1 VSQQPL
7 QQPPP
12 AQVAAVPRGARGY
25 SGVRTSER
33 IQGLMFILPAL
44 LVLGIFLAYPAYY
57 TVRLSFYKGDFLY
70 RFYDWLG
77 IANFKELLTNDP
89 SFLNLSRF
97 HGFNIVKEIL
107 YKNDGGALINN
118 LHWVIFYI
126 TIALAFGLG
135 LAVLAVRVKY
145 ERVVKSAVFVPMA
158 ISATAV
164 GLIWLFVY
172 SPDLN
177 QGVLNAAIHGVHHG
191 FHPIAWVGRPSTV
204 NYALIFAYVW
214 ASTGFVMVV
223 LSAAIKGIPTEVI
236 EAARVDGAG
245 EWAIFRRVMV
255 PMLSL
260 PIAVVTVWLFINV
273 IKVFDIIYV
282 MTGGG
287 PGTTSRVIAYT
298 MYEETFANGRP
309 GYGASVATLML
320 VLMIPVMIL
329 NIRRFKSERV
339 MN

>member
-1 VSQQPL
+1 MSQQPL
-7 QQPPP
+7 PSP
-12 AQVAAVPRGARGY
+12 VVEVPREPRRFADIRA
-25 SGVRTSER
+25 SDRV
-33 IQGLMFILPAL
+33 QGFLFTLPAL

-57 TVRLSFYKGDFLY
+57 TVRLAFYKGDFLY
-70 RFYDWLG
+70 GFAGYLG
-77 IANFKELLTNDP
+77 LGNFKELLTNDP
-89 SFLNLSRF
+89 SFFDPSAFAPTVNGHFPWF
-97 HGFNIVKEIL
+97 HHL
-107 YKNDGGALINN
+107 LPGGALMNN
-118 LHWVIFYI
+118 LQWVIFYI
-126 TIALAFGLG
+126 TLSLIFGLG
-135 LAVLAVRVKY
+135 LAVLAVRVRY
-145 ERVVKSAVFVPMA
+145 ERIVKSAVFVPMA

-177 QGVLNAAIHGVHHG
+177 QGVVNAAIHAVDHR

-223 LSAAIKGIPTEVI
+223 LSAAIKGISTEVL

-309 GYGASVATLML
+309 GYGAAVATLML
-320 VLMIPVMIL
+320 VLILPVMIL
-329 NIRRFKSERV
+329 NVRRFRSERV
-339 MN
+339 TN